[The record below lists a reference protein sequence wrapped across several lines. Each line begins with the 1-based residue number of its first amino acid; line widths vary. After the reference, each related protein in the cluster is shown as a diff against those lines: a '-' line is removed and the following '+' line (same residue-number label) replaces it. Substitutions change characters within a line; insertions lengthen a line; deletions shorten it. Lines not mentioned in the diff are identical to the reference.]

1 MDEIVVV
8 AILTV
13 KEGMSDRA
21 LEVFRPVIE
30 ATHQE
35 PGCVSYALH
44 RDNSDP
50 DRLVLV
56 EKWLSQ
62 DDLDAHF
69 QQPHMAEMGSL
80 AGELLAEPPLI
91 VFSSA
96 IPVGEPDK
104 GLI

>member
-8 AILTV
+8 AILKV
-13 KEGMSDRA
+13 KEGLSDRA
-21 LEVFRPVIE
+21 VEGFRPVIE

-35 PGCVSYALH
+35 PGCISYALH

-50 DRLVLV
+50 DRLLLV
-56 EKWLSQ
+56 EKWRSQ

-80 AGELLAEPPLI
+80 AAELLAEPPFI
-91 VFSSA
+91 AFSSA
-96 IPVGEPDK
+96 IPVGEPEK